1 MDLKWNDVEM
11 LVKFSVMLSCAFFV
25 SVLLISIFHFI
36 VHCRVFFE
44 ACDGFFT
51 NYNWTEQSLENMKN
65 LSVAQERQVDI
76 FVGVDVF
83 ARSDVVGGKFET
95 NKVRNVLMI
104 KPVRTQLCEC
114 HRIVQC

>member
-1 MDLKWNDVEM
+1 M
-11 LVKFSVMLSCAFFV
+11 FFD
-25 SVLLISIFHFI
+25 
-36 VHCRVFFE
+36 

-65 LSVAQERQVDI
+65 LSAAQERQVDI

-95 NKVRNVLMI
+95 NKVRNVLII
-104 KPVRTQLCEC
+104 KNVTLLFSPCN
-114 HRIVQC
+114 